1 MLHILTALF
10 QKRRGR
16 RQASGDDGHE
26 VFSMLIVK
34 IEVEVKK
41 TKKRAKP
48 KKMP

>member
-1 MLHILTALF
+1 MLHLLTALF

-16 RQASGDDGHE
+16 RQASGDDVHE

-41 TKKRAKP
+41 MRAKP